1 MVKSET
7 QLLLYVSIMSLKLF
21 GSQVKK
27 EIMIII
33 CQSLTNKIRF
43 SLKSMTKF
51 FLTTKSKRKRY
62 VYKESKDSIFIRNF
76 TEITTVFRIII
87 SSGYS

>member
-1 MVKSET
+1 
-7 QLLLYVSIMSLKLF
+7 MSLKLF

-33 CQSLTNKIRF
+33 CQSLINKIRF

-51 FLTTKSKRKRY
+51 FLTKSKRKRY
-62 VYKESKDSIFIRNF
+62 VCKESKDSIFIRNF
-76 TEITTVFRIII
+76 TEITTVFRIVI
-87 SSGYS
+87 S

>member
-1 MVKSET
+1 
-7 QLLLYVSIMSLKLF
+7 MSLKLF

-33 CQSLTNKIRF
+33 CQSLINKIRF

-51 FLTTKSKRKRY
+51 LLTTKSKRKRY
-62 VYKESKDSIFIRNF
+62 VCKESKDSIFIRNF
-76 TEITTVFRIII
+76 TEITTVFRIVI
-87 SSGYS
+87 S